1 MFSKARQH
9 NSAKLKHSQ
18 ENFKQVANKYNRA
31 RFNNSFKTHTSC
43 KTYISAISQKALGV
57 CLDSGCKLA
66 TLNPGGLR

>member
-1 MFSKARQH
+1 MFSSARQH

-43 KTYISAISQKALGV
+43 KTYISANSQKHVRQVFAWIRASPE
-57 CLDSGCKLA
+57 SGLS
-66 TLNPGGLR
+66 